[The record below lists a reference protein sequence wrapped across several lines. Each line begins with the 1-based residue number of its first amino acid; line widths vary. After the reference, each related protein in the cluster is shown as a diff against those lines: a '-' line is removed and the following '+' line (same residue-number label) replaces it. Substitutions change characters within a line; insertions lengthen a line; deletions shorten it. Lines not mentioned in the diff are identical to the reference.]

1 MHQPLRL
8 PSAARATARSSRGL
22 GRLAPGRPLETAGPL
37 PIDSQPFREP
47 VDGAGG
53 THGFDR
59 VAVSAAGWNTYRP
72 RPAAIASKILL
83 MLRSGIDP
91 H

>member
-1 MHQPLRL
+1 MHQPFRL

-22 GRLAPGRPLETAGPL
+22 GRLAPDRPLETAGPL
-37 PIDSQPFREP
+37 PIDSQPFRE
-47 VDGAGG
+47 GLSMALAA
-53 THGFDR
+53 HGIDR

-83 MLRSGIDP
+83 MLRGGIDP